1 MPHHKHRFEKTINSF
16 RFNIDNV
23 SRCSNYRQKAS
34 DTLKDHQ
41 VKTIQEV
48 IINGKKPIV
57 ENKVDKIVYNVAN
70 DVTSQSGAAIDVLRK
85 VPQVTVDADG
95 NVELQGNP
103 NVRFLINGKPSSIF
117 GNSLADA
124 LASIPASQIKS
135 IEAVTSPERKQ
146 SKRN

>member
-1 MPHHKHRFEKTINSF
+1 LKKLSILFALISTTLVCAQTI
-16 RFNIDNV
+16 DK
-23 SRCSNYRQKAS
+23 KAS

-124 LASIPASQIKS
+124 LASIPASQIK
-135 IEAVTSPERKQ
+135 VLKQ
-146 SKRN
+146 